1 MSHIFILMKGKP
13 WKKVIRRPG
22 ISESG
27 TCDWGGE
34 EGEEGRSE
42 GKVERE
48 KLEKERDK
56 SQRV

>member
-1 MSHIFILMKGKP
+1 M
-13 WKKVIRRPG
+13 IRRPG